1 MTNLWLVSVLAVNP
15 LFLSSFSGCPK
26 RPLNE
31 DKPPADVTDLLKET
45 KEEVSLKALHR
56 ATTAD

>member
-1 MTNLWLVSVLAVNP
+1 MSVLAVNP

-45 KEEVSLKALHR
+45 KEEVSLKASHR